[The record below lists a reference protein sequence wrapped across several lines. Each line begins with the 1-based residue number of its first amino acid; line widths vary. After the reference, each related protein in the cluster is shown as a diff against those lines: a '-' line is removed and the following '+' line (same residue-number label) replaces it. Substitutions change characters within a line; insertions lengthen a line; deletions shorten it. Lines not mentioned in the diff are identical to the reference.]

1 MAILKYVGT
10 AFNIMNGFKQ
20 STRPKNVG
28 QLSDMIQ
35 EYKDTGV
42 IPSKEGW
49 KEFYEENQ
57 PGAIDRATDKTWEGI
72 QELKENLQAATKE
85 DVRGWTENLI
95 IDKTF
100 EGLFWQEDI
109 IKQSSK
115 TGEYRLAT
123 PDEEAKG
130 IDGVVDGEFVSVKPD
145 TYKQTINSKQENI
158 DVRII
163 YYKKLSNGDYKL
175 V

>member
-10 AFNIMNGFKQ
+10 VINNINGFKQ

-28 QLSDMIQ
+28 QMSDMIQ
-35 EYKDTGV
+35 QYKDTTV
-42 IPSKEGW
+42 APSKEGW
-49 KEFYEENQ
+49 INYYEGEQ
-57 PGAIDRATDKTWEGI
+57 SGSIDTATDKTWEGI
-72 QELKENLQAATKE
+72 QELIVNLQSLTKE
-85 DVRGWTENLI
+85 DVRNWTEDLV

-100 EGLFWQEDI
+100 DGLFWQEEI
-109 IKQSSK
+109 LKQSSK

-123 PDEEAKG
+123 PEEEAKG
-130 IDGVVDGEFVSVKPD
+130 IDGVVDGEFVSIKPD

-163 YYKKLSNGDYKL
+163 YYKKLSKGFRL

>member
-1 MAILKYVGT
+1 MG
-10 AFNIMNGFKQ
+10 
-20 STRPKNVG
+20 R
-28 QLSDMIQ
+28 
-35 EYKDTGV
+35 
-42 IPSKEGW
+42 
-49 KEFYEENQ
+49 
-57 PGAIDRATDKTWEGI
+57 DR
-72 QELKENLQAATKE
+72 ELIVNLQSLTKE
-85 DVRGWTENLI
+85 DVRNWTEDLV

-100 EGLFWQEDI
+100 DGLFWQEEI
-109 IKQSSK
+109 LKQSSK

-130 IDGVVDGEFVSVKPD
+130 IDGVVDGEFVSIKPD

-163 YYKKLSNGDYKL
+163 YYKKLSKGFRL

>member
-10 AFNIMNGFKQ
+10 VINNINGFKQ

-35 EYKDTGV
+35 EYKDTTDT
-42 IPSKEGW
+42 PSKTGW
-49 KEFYEENQ
+49 VEYYDWRC
-57 PGAIDRATDKTWEGI
+57 PAAIDTATDKTWEGI
-72 QELKENLQAATKE
+72 QELIVNLQSLTKE
-85 DVRGWTENLI
+85 DVKDWTKDLI

-100 EGLFWQEDI
+100 DGLFWQEEI
-109 IKQSSK
+109 LRQSSK

-123 PDEEAKG
+123 PEEEAKG
-130 IDGVVDGEFVSVKPD
+130 IDGIVDGEFVSIKPD
-145 TYKQTINSKQENI
+145 TYKQTVNSKQENI

-163 YYKKLSNGDYKL
+163 YYKKLSRGFKL
-175 V
+175 L